1 MQAQQAFITL
11 RNELLYPDL
20 VQEGHDHMTD
30 ERYILRVENIKKSFG
45 TNEVLKGVSINVRKG
60 ETICFIGPSG
70 TGKSTLLRCIN
81 QLTIPDSG
89 KIFLNDEEVTHAGP
103 RINYFRQKIGMV
115 FQNFFLFDHLTAVRN
130 VEIALLKV
138 KKMNP
143 KEAREKAMYEL
154 KQVGMADW
162 ADHYPAELSG
172 GQAQRVSIARALA
185 MDPDIM
191 LFDEPTSALDP
202 ELTREVLEVM
212 KKLAM
217 EGMTMLVV
225 THEMG
230 FACSVA
236 NTICFMEHGHIKEQ
250 GTPAELLNNP
260 EFERC
265 KAFIGEFREYSQ

>member
-1 MQAQQAFITL
+1 MSDSEI
-11 RNELLYPDL
+11 
-20 VQEGHDHMTD
+20 
-30 ERYILRVENIKKSFG
+30 ILKVEDIHKSFG
-45 TNEVLKGVSINVRKG
+45 TSEVLKGVSFDVKRG

-81 QLTIPDSG
+81 QLTIPDKG
-89 KIFLNDEEVTHAGP
+89 RILLNGEEVTHAGS
-103 RINYFRQKIGMV
+103 RINLFRQKIGMV

-130 VEIALLKV
+130 VEIALIKV
-138 KKMNP
+138 RGLSA
-143 KEAREKAMYEL
+143 KEAREKAMSEL
-154 KQVGMADW
+154 RQVGMADW

-185 MDPDIM
+185 MDPDVM

-212 KKLAM
+212 KKLALQ
-217 EGMTMLVV
+217 GMTMLVV

-236 NTICFMEHGHIKEQ
+236 NQILFMEHGVIKEQ
-250 GTPAELLNNP
+250 GSPQVLLNDP
-260 EFERC
+260 KFERC
-265 KAFIGEFREYSQ
+265 KAFIGQFREYSQ

>member
-1 MQAQQAFITL
+1 M
-11 RNELLYPDL
+11 N
-20 VQEGHDHMTD
+20 D
-30 ERYILRVENIKKSFG
+30 EEYILRVEDIHKRYGNS
-45 TNEVLKGVSINVRKG
+45 EVLKGVSFNVKKG
-60 ETICFIGPSG
+60 ETLVFIGPSG

-81 QLTIPDSG
+81 QLTVPEQG
-89 KIFLNDEEVTHAGP
+89 RVFLRDEEVTNSGS

-130 VEIALLKV
+130 VEIALIKV
-138 KKMNP
+138 RGMKP
-143 KEAREKAMYEL
+143 EEAREKALYEL
-154 KQVGMADW
+154 RQVGMEDW

-185 MDPDIM
+185 MDPDVI

-212 KKLAM
+212 RKLAQ

-230 FACSVA
+230 FACNVA
-236 NTICFMEHGHIKEQ
+236 NRILFMENGKIVEEGSPK
-250 GTPAELLNNP
+250 ELL
-260 EFERC
+260 ES
-265 KAFIGEFREYSQ
+265 GETSRTKQFVGGLGMKGD